1 MSATVP
7 DEQPITGALVVLLM
21 LRVSSSLDIS
31 YKVLRRKSCW
41 CCGLADNMKKGWRG
55 LPVPQI
61 IAVIVFL
68 DFLGVSLL
76 VPLLPNYFSALVS
89 PQVSGPPPTPSLA
102 SEKALMESD
111 HSPVWC
117 SKCAL

>member
-1 MSATVP
+1 
-7 DEQPITGALVVLLM
+7 
-21 LRVSSSLDIS
+21 
-31 YKVLRRKSCW
+31 
-41 CCGLADNMKKGWRG
+41 MKKGG

-111 HSPVWC
+111 PLPVWC